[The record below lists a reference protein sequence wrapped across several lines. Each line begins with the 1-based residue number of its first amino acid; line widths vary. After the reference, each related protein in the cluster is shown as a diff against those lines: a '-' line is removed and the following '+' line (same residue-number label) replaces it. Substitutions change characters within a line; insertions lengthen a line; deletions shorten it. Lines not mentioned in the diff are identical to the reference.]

1 MVIKRKVVLL
11 KTTNKSRLIIRTF
24 IGFFVLFFI
33 FFFWMAKGSAQEGKT
48 EIPEKKSKYFDL
60 RDSIKKALVTEKENV
75 GQLETDLRLA
85 ESLNKAM
92 KTEYNA
98 YNIQLS
104 AHGNL
109 LLLPQTTIEDLE
121 KARVTHRATLDSIA
135 RHLKEL
141 AQKLDTINQLRHQT
155 EEQYVLNKKQLAEIK
170 IEDSKEPETGPLI
183 ENLQILIKSLSTK
196 KELIKKLHI
205 IYSEQLG
212 ELEEIQKAFT
222 ELSKKFNQEIQK
234 RRKQELFERK
244 ASPLVALDWKQIQAE
259 LQLLGGQIMLLSAG
273 DFWIDQARI
282 LWQSGGFLLFTSL
295 LLFGITQFLL
305 FRFQRFCRHIIEQQP
320 FYSRQPGLR
329 ITLKLLN
336 RSLHLLGTTLFLYV
350 YAKVRHIYSSV
361 PVIQMT
367 LYVLL
372 IWLFCRWVMDFL
384 NLWNQE
390 KGPIIPEKIVRR
402 ISLLLITTRFFAT
415 FYVVI
420 EWLIGSGSFIL
431 LMARIVFEV
440 WLLAWSV
447 PFWKI
452 VQAELSQTP
461 QKKSR
466 LGSAAKFSLI
476 GLGYVTAGG
485 GFLLDLAGYGQ
496 LAIYWYTSWG
506 RTAIVLLWGF
516 LLYAILREWDKYL
529 DEIPYPE
536 QSDLTEGTHPL
547 YWLLIRLCWMAW
559 LGTLI
564 VSILLAWGAKQ
575 TVIVGFFRILNY
587 PIPVGEM
594 RFSLLGFFYAFLIL
608 IFTHAA
614 TRIWRHI
621 LKEKILARS
630 GLEWGLKDSITTIT
644 VYSLWTFGILISL
657 HALGVSVTALAV
669 AFGAL
674 GIGLGFGLQNIF
686 NNFISGIILLFERPI
701 QVGDALQINETW
713 GIVKKINVRSTV
725 VQTYDNASLIIPNSE
740 FISTQ
745 VTNWSFKDMRL
756 RRNIT
761 VGVAYGSDT
770 EQVRQT
776 LLEAAEKHPKVLKY
790 PKPDVLFADF
800 GDSALI
806 FKLRAWTTVEYFL
819 PVETDIRFE
828 IDRLFRER
836 NIEISFPQRDIH
848 IRSVE
853 KNTRFSVN
861 SGDSTAPPPE
871 S

>member
-11 KTTNKSRLIIRTF
+11 KTTNKSRLKRKTF

-33 FFFWMAKGSAQEGKT
+33 LFFWMAKGSAQEEAPG
-48 EIPEKKSKYFDL
+48 IPEKKSKYFNL
-60 RDSIKKALVTEKENV
+60 KDSIEKTLVTQKENIE
-75 GQLETDLRLA
+75 QLKTELSLA

-92 KTEYNA
+92 KTEYNT
-98 YNIQLS
+98 YNLQLS

-109 LLLPQTTIEDLE
+109 LLLPRITIEDLE
-121 KARVTHRATLDSIA
+121 KARTIHQATLNNIA
-135 RHLKEL
+135 KHLKDIS
-141 AQKLDTINQLRHQT
+141 QKLDTISQLRQQT
-155 EEQYVLNKKQLAEIK
+155 EEQYLLNEKQLAEIK
-170 IEDSKEPETGPLI
+170 IEVPKEPETGPLI
-183 ENLQILIKSLSTK
+183 EKLQILIKSLSRK
-196 KELIKKLHI
+196 KELIEKLHK
-205 IYSEQLG
+205 IYTGQLG
-212 ELEEIQKAFT
+212 EVEEIRKAFT
-222 ELSKKFNQEIQK
+222 ELSKKFNQQIHK

-244 ASPLVALDWKQIQAE
+244 ASPLEALKWKEIRSE
-259 LQLLGGQIMLLSAG
+259 LQLLGEQAMLVSTGA
-273 DFWIDQARI
+273 FWIDQAGI
-282 LWQSGGFLLFTSL
+282 LWKSGGFLLFTSA
-295 LLFGITQFLL
+295 LLFGFTQFLL
-305 FRFQRFCRHIIEQQP
+305 FRLRRFCSHIIEQQP
-320 FYSRQPGLR
+320 FYSRQPCLR

-372 IWLFCRWVMDFL
+372 IWLFCRWVLDFL
-384 NLWNQE
+384 KLWKQE
-390 KGPIIPEKIVRR
+390 KGPIVPEKIMRR
-402 ISLLLITTRFFAT
+402 ILLLLITIRFFAI

-431 LMARIVFEV
+431 LMGRILFEV
-440 WLLAWSV
+440 WLLAWSL

-452 VQAELSQTP
+452 VQVEVSQRP
-461 QKKSR
+461 QKESR
-466 LGSAAKFSLI
+466 LGSVSKFFLI
-476 GLGYVTAGG
+476 GLGYVIAGW
-485 GFLLDLAGYGQ
+485 GFFLDLAGYGQ
-496 LAIYWYTSWG
+496 LALYWYTSWG
-506 RTAIVLLWGF
+506 RTAMVLLWGF
-516 LLYAILREWDKYL
+516 LLYAILREWDQYL
-529 DEIPYPE
+529 DEIAYPE
-536 QSDLTEGTHPL
+536 QSNPTEGTHPF
-547 YWLLIRLCWMAW
+547 YWLLIRLCWMLW

-621 LKEKILARS
+621 LKEKILVRS
-630 GLEWGLKDSITTIT
+630 GLEWGVKDSITTIT
-644 VYSLWTFGILISL
+644 VYFLWTFGILISL

-713 GIVKKINVRSTV
+713 GIVKKINVRSTIL
-725 VQTYDNASLIIPNSE
+725 QTYDNASLIIPNSE

-770 EQVRQT
+770 ELVRQT
-776 LLEAAEKHPKVLKY
+776 LIEAAEKHPKALKY
-790 PKPDVLFADF
+790 PKPDVIFADF

-806 FKLRAWTTVEYFL
+806 FKLRVWTTVEHFL
-819 PVETDIRFE
+819 LVETDTRFE

-853 KNTRFSVN
+853 KDTRFSVN
-861 SGDSTAPPPE
+861 SNESTTPSE